1 MAPLLLD
8 GKKVRDEIKVAL
20 AREVATFAG
29 KPKLAIIQ
37 VGTNKESNAYIA
49 QKKKFGMDI
58 GISVEHLV
66 FAEGISQAS
75 LLSQIRELNDDRG
88 IHGMIVQLPLPAHI
102 DTHRVLE
109 EIAPGKDVDGLHST
123 NMKFLLEGKTG
134 GFVPATARGVISLLQ
149 YYQIPITGVRVAVLG
164 RSILVG
170 KPITL
175 LLLNYGATVTVC
187 HSQSVDVEKITK
199 ASEIVIVAIGKPKLI
214 GKNYFSK
221 DQVIIDVG
229 INSVEGQ
236 KLDDEIPARK
246 IVGDVDFDAAS
257 KKAKAITP
265 VPGGV
270 GPMTVASLFQN
281 VVLAYRVQ
289 NAR

>member
-20 AREVATFAG
+20 AREVATFAS

-37 VGTNKESNAYIA
+37 VGANKESNAYII
-49 QKKKFGMDI
+49 QKKKFGAEV
-58 GISVEHLV
+58 GISVEHVVL
-66 FAEGISQAS
+66 AEGISQIS

-88 IHGMIVQLPLPAHI
+88 IHGIIVQLPLPPHI

-109 EIAPGKDVDGLHST
+109 EIAPGKDVDGLHSV
-123 NMKFLLEGKTG
+123 NMKLLLEGKAG
-134 GFVPATARGVISLLQ
+134 GFVPATAKGVMSLLQ
-149 YYQIPITGVRVAVLG
+149 HYKIPLAGVRVAVLG

-170 KPITL
+170 KPIAL
-175 LLLNYGATVTVC
+175 CLINLGATVTVC
-187 HSQSVDVEKITK
+187 HSQSVGVEKITK
-199 ASEIVIVAIGKPKLI
+199 ASEIVIVAIGKPEAI
-214 GKNYFSK
+214 GKSYFSK
-221 DQVIIDVG
+221 GQVIVDVG
-229 INSVEGQ
+229 INSVEGK
-236 KLDDEIPARK
+236 KLDDEIPAREL
-246 IVGDVDFDAAS
+246 VGDVDFDAAF

-281 VVLAYRVQ
+281 VVSAYRMQ
-289 NAR
+289 GGK